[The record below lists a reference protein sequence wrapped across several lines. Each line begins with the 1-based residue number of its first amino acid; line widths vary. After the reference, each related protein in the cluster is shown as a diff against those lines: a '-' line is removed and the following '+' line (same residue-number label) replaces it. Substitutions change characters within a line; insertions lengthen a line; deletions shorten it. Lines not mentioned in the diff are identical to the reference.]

1 MSDFKRFTP
10 FGRLMVPGI
19 KEVGLL
25 PLFLC
30 EGWRWYG
37 EDFVIKDRLKMAWI
51 WDAKTRRNF
60 FSTH

>member
-1 MSDFKRFTP
+1 MSDFKQFAP

-30 EGWRWYG
+30 EVWRWYG
-37 EDFVIKDRLKMAWI
+37 EDFVIKDRLKMA
-51 WDAKTRRNF
+51 
-60 FSTH
+60 